1 MTALEFEIINKYKN
15 EIIKD
20 FNKYAQEA
28 LVDHDFKVADLKYLL
43 IISENKNI
51 KLQELAIVL
60 NVDKAVVT
68 RTIKRLVELDYVN
81 KDIDEKDSRSFNL
94 SLTKKS
100 EKKLAE
106 LKSIFKEW
114 YDKLTINFTEDEKSM
129 YIGIM
134 KKAYENRIYK

>member
-1 MTALEFEIINKYKN
+1 MEFEIINKYKN
-15 EIIKD
+15 GIVKD

-28 LVDHDFKVADLKYLL
+28 LVEHDFKVADLKYLL
-43 IISENKNI
+43 IISENKDI
-51 KLQELAIVL
+51 KLQELAMAL

-68 RTIKRLVELDYVN
+68 RTIKRLVELEYVN
-81 KDIDEKDSRSFNL
+81 KDIDEKDSRSFKL

-100 EKKLAE
+100 EKRLAE

-114 YDKLTINFTEDEKSM
+114 YDKLTINFTEYEKSM
-129 YIGIM
+129 YIGLM